1 MLSWGGILDKDIFR
15 LKNSKIVLPILL
27 QNLRN
32 NPWYQQYMTI
42 FEESKDMKSMRILFS
57 NVIEDIIMK
66 YNISNDEFESMH
78 VNDETQNLS
87 LLFNMSTN

>member
-1 MLSWGGILDKDIFR
+1 
-15 LKNSKIVLPILL
+15 VLAILL

-42 FEESKDMKSMRILFS
+42 FKQSKDMKSMCILFS

-87 LLFNMSTN
+87 LLFNMCTNSKSPINIFLYHGKHEKMI